1 MKAYLV
7 ASLVAIVLSA
17 SAVAP
22 SGAVEP
28 SGAPAQPSQQ
38 PSGTSQQGPGGTSP
52 QGYGGTSPQGYG
64 GMPPQGYGGMPPQEY
79 GGMPPQGYGG
89 MPPQG
94 YGGMPPQGYGGMPSQ
109 EYGGM
114 PPQGYGGMPPQG
126 YGGMPPQG
134 YGGTPPQGYGGMPPW
149 GPGGTQ
155 WMERSASANGA
166 LLDARLAGMKA
177 GLKLTPDQEKLWGPF
192 EAAARDAGKARIEA
206 MQNMRRTMQMRESA
220 SLSPVDRL
228 EAKAE
233 RMAKRAS
240 ELKAIADATKPL
252 FDSLDPTQKDDFEML
267 ARAMFAPGP
276 GPGGMA
282 RGPWRGDRGAEFDG
296 PEDSQ

>member
-28 SGAPAQPSQQ
+28 SGAPAQPSQE

-52 QGYGGTSPQGYG
+52 QGYGGMS
-64 GMPPQGYGGMPPQEY
+64 PQGYGGMPPQEY
-79 GGMPPQGYGG
+79 GGM
-89 MPPQG
+89 
-94 YGGMPPQGYGGMPSQ
+94 
-109 EYGGM
+109 
-114 PPQGYGGMPPQG
+114 
-126 YGGMPPQG
+126 
-134 YGGTPPQGYGGMPPW
+134 PPQGYGGMPPW

-192 EAAARDAGKARIEA
+192 EAAVRDAGKARIEA
-206 MQNMRRTMQMRESA
+206 MQNMRRMMQLRESA